1 MAFPFYHQHDS
12 MDCGPACLK
21 MVCESYGK
29 DFSISHL
36 RNLCHITREG
46 VSMLGISDAA
56 EAVGFRTMGVK
67 VTFSEMVESNPLPCI
82 AHWRQNHFVVIHR
95 IIKKKKRYLVRVA
108 DPAHGLI
115 TYKETDFLQAWL
127 GDQDESGKGVCLV
140 LEPTPEFQ
148 SMPEDKS
155 PNKIFEFIRQYLK
168 PYRNRLIWLIL
179 VMVLASLL
187 QFAFPW
193 LTQLIVD
200 KGIAHKDLGFIT
212 LILLGQLALFLG
224 MISIEFFRT
233 RILVYVSNRI
243 NITMVSDF
251 LKKLLRL
258 PLAFFSTKLPGDLIQ
273 RINDHQR
280 VQSFITTGLLSM
292 VFSLLTLLV
301 FGTILVIYN
310 PVVLAVFVVSSLMY
324 ASWVYFFMKKRKELD
339 YIRFSKLSENQN
351 TLLQIIHG
359 IPEIKMTN
367 SEDQKRKEWEKI
379 QEQLFLTQ
387 IRSLKISQ
395 YQDLGSF
402 FFLRTKDILITFI
415 TAYLVIRGELT
426 LGMMLAI
433 QFILGQLNG
442 PVEQMVEFIRDAQDA
457 GISMD
462 RIQEVQSVADEEKSG
477 KGMIPDFR
485 EFSGIQVQ
493 DLSFQYEG
501 PHSAWVLDN
510 VTFSIPSNKVTAI
523 VGMSGSGKTTL
534 IKLLLGFYL
543 PVRGRILVNDM
554 ELSDISNRFW
564 RSRCGSVMQDG
575 YIFSDT
581 IAANIALGD
590 EKPDQEKLEKAA
602 FIANLDEFLNTLPRG
617 LQTKIG
623 EEGTGLSHGQ
633 KQRVLIAR
641 AVYRNPEIIFF
652 DEATN
657 ALDSANE
664 KIILGRLDHF
674 YKGKT
679 VIIVAHRLSTVKNA
693 DQIIVLVK
701 GNIIEQGIHSE
712 LISKKGVYFDLVS
725 NQLELGE

>member
-1 MAFPFYHQHDS
+1 

-21 MVCESYGK
+21 MVCKNHGK
-29 DFSISHL
+29 EFSVSHL
-36 RNLCHITREG
+36 RALCHITREG

-56 EAVGFRTMGVK
+56 EAVGLRTMGVSLS
-67 VTFSEMVESNPLPCI
+67 FSELVKEDPVPCI
-82 AHWRQNHFVVIHR
+82 AHWRQNHFVVIYR
-95 IIKKKKRYLVRVA
+95 IRKKKNGYRIKVA

-115 TYKETDFLQAWL
+115 TYNETDFLQAWTE
-127 GDQDESGKGVCLV
+127 GQEENSKGICLL
-140 LEPTPEFQ
+140 LEPSPEFER
-148 SMPEDKS
+148 MPEDKS
-155 PNKIFEFIRQYLK
+155 SGKITKFLKHYLK
-168 PYRNRLIWLIL
+168 PYRSRLIWLIL
-179 VMVLASLL
+179 IMILASLL

-212 LILLGQLALFLG
+212 MILLGQLALFLG

-233 RILVYVSNRI
+233 RVLLYISNRI

-251 LKKLLRL
+251 LKKMLRL

-280 VQSFITTGLLSM
+280 VQSFITTGLLS
-292 VFSLLTLLV
+292 VIFSLLTLFI
-301 FGTILVIYN
+301 FGTVLAIYN
-310 PVVLAVFVVSSLMY
+310 PIVLAIFLVSSLMY
-324 ASWVYFFMKKRKELD
+324 ASWIYFFMKKRKELD

-351 TLLQIIHG
+351 ALLQIIHG

-367 SEDQKRKEWEKI
+367 AEDQKRKEWEII
-379 QEQLFLTQ
+379 QEQLFHTQ
-387 IRSLKISQ
+387 IRSLKNSQ
-395 YQDLGSF
+395 YQNLGSF

-442 PVEQMVEFIRDAQDA
+442 PVEQMVEFIREKQDA

-462 RIQEVQSVADEEKSG
+462 RIQEVQSVDDEEKSG
-477 KGMIPDFR
+477 KKPVPDFS
-485 EFSGIQVQ
+485 EFSGITTEN
-493 DLSFQYEG
+493 LCFQYEG
-501 PHSAWVLDN
+501 PHSAMVLDT
-510 VTFSIPSNKVTAI
+510 VSCTIPSRKVTAI

-543 PVRGRILVNDM
+543 PAKGRIMVNDTD
-554 ELSDISNRFW
+554 LSEISNHSW
-564 RSRCGSVMQDG
+564 RGRCGSVMQDG

-581 IAANIALGD
+581 LAANISLGD
-590 EKPDQEKLEKAA
+590 ENPDMERLSKAA
-602 FIANLDEFLNTLPRG
+602 YIANLDEFLSTLPRG
-617 LQTKIG
+617 LETRIG
-623 EEGTGLSHGQ
+623 EEGTGLSQGQ

-664 KIILGRLDHF
+664 KIILGRLTRF
-674 YKGKT
+674 YEGKT

-693 DQIIVLVK
+693 DKIIVLGK
-701 GNIIEQGIHSE
+701 GKILEQGNHHE
-712 LISKKGVYFDLVS
+712 LIGNKGVYFDLVS